1 MSLISVVL
9 IAAALATDA
18 FSVAVSKGL
27 CCEKSAFANAM
38 KTGVVFGLFQGLMPF
53 IGWLTGSR
61 VTTYIS
67 AYSGYAGFII
77 LCFIGVKMI
86 YEAFHPSEDGCPH
99 ASGTSLKTLLVLG
112 IATSID
118 ALAVGLTFALQINRL
133 PVILLYVSLI
143 AAITCL
149 LSLIGFF
156 FGSRLQGVIGN
167 KAEIVGGGVLCMI
180 GIKMLVEALRG

>member
-27 CCEKSAFANAM
+27 CCEKAAFANAL
-38 KTGVVFGLFQGLMPF
+38 KTGVIFGLFQGLMPF
-53 IGWLTGSR
+53 IGWLAGSR
-61 VTTYIS
+61 LTTYIS

-77 LCFIGVKMI
+77 LCFIGIKMI
-86 YEAFHPSEDGCPH
+86 FEAFYPSEDGYPQS
-99 ASGTSLKTLLVLG
+99 SGASLKTLLLLG

-118 ALAVGLTFALQINRL
+118 ALAVGLTFALQVDRL
-133 PVILLYVSLI
+133 PVILLYVLLI

-149 LSLIGFF
+149 LSFIGFF

-167 KAEIVGGGVLCMI
+167 KAEIIGGSVLCLI
-180 GIKMLVEALRG
+180 GIKMLAEVLWG

>member
-1 MSLISVVL
+1 MTLISVVL

-27 CCEKSAFANAM
+27 CCEKAAFINAL
-38 KTGVVFGLFQGLMPF
+38 KTGVIFGLFQGLMPF
-53 IGWLTGSR
+53 IGWLAGSR
-61 VTTYIS
+61 LTTYIS

-86 YEAFHPSEDGCPH
+86 YEACHSSKDGYPQS
-99 ASGTSLKTLLVLG
+99 SGASLKTLLLLG

-118 ALAVGLTFALQINRL
+118 ALAVGLTFALQVDRL
-133 PVILLYVSLI
+133 PVILLYVLLI

-149 LSLIGFF
+149 LSFIGFF

-167 KAEIVGGGVLCMI
+167 KAEIIGGSVLCII
-180 GIKMLVEALRG
+180 GIKMLAEVLWG

>member
-99 ASGTSLKTLLVLG
+99 ASDTSLKTLLVLG

-118 ALAVGLTFALQINRL
+118 ALAVGITFAFLQINIWGAISIIG
-133 PVILLYVSLI
+133 VTTFILSFLGVMV
-143 AAITCL
+143 
-149 LSLIGFF
+149 GNR
-156 FGSRLQGVIGN
+156 FGVRYKQ
-167 KAEIVGGGVLCMI
+167 KAEITGGVILVLI
-180 GIKMLVEALRG
+180 GLKILLEHLGLLPF